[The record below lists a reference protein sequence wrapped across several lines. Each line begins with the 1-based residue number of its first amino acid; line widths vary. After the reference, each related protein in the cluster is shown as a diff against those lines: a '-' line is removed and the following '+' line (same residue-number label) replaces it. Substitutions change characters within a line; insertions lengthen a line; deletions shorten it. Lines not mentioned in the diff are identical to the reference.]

1 MSVISMQDGKNIE
14 NKELE
19 VHVVLCE
26 YRRKATE
33 EKVEALEKAVKEITQ
48 NTLLTKR
55 LIVSAALSVITGV
68 ITTVVSIL
76 LNFNFLK
83 S

>member
-33 EKVEALEKAVKEITQ
+33 EKVEALEKTVKEITQ